1 MPSATSGGGICS
13 IDVTISN
20 EVFDA
25 KLFLAISALMTMPIL
40 WLTKTQLGVGQYVLD
55 FGISIILLFGLY
67 LLALLSVPALVFLGV
82 LIVRK
87 LRSAPRSCS
96 AFTENQARK

>member
-1 MPSATSGGGICS
+1 MLDRRNDFERS
-13 IDVTISN
+13 
-20 EVFDA
+20 FDA

-67 LLALLSVPALVFLGV
+67 LLTLLSVPALVFLGV

-96 AFTENQARK
+96 AFIENQARK